1 MVARVLEEAGLVTV
15 QITMTREHTARVK
28 PPRALFVP
36 YPFGHPLGDA
46 EDPEGQRRVIRAALA
61 LLDRPSGP
69 VLQDFDDPRY
79 ATGDLTLPQAA
90 SVESNAPAVDP
101 ADELT
106 ALRPWYEQWVA
117 ARAGRT
123 AVGLSGIPQRRFRGV
138 IRFLQDFAESRH
150 ADLPERPPD
159 VPVPR
164 FIRLC
169 ADDLKAFYFE
179 AQMMRSPERD
189 FQALARWFWGETALA
204 DLLRRVRDRMKAS
217 GDPAMD
223 AIAFGIAR

>member
-15 QITMTREHTARVK
+15 QITMTREHTERVK
-28 PPRALFVP
+28 PPRALFVT

-46 EDPEGQRRVIRAALA
+46 EDPEGQRRVVRAALA

-69 VLQDFDDPRY
+69 VLQDFGDPRY

-90 SVESNAPAVDP
+90 SIESKAPAVDP

-106 ALRPWYEQWVA
+106 SLRPWYERWVEA
-117 ARAGRT
+117 HGGRT
-123 AVGLSGIPQRRFRGV
+123 SVGLTGVPQRRFRRIV
-138 IRFLQDFAESRH
+138 RFLQDYA
-150 ADLPERPPD
+150 AGNDANIAERPPD
-159 VPVPR
+159 VPLPR

-169 ADDLKAFYFE
+169 ANDLKAFYFE
-179 AQMMRSPERD
+179 AQMTRSPERD

-217 GDPAMD
+217 GDPALD
-223 AIAFGIAR
+223 ATAFGIAR